1 VKSKKMDSI
10 DLSIKE
16 KRSKYFI
23 PLLIGAIWNIFFGSL
38 GFFNLQLSNSLFF
51 NLITPEA
58 KIIANKTWWFIV
70 IVAGIG
76 YGIVAFANHKF
87 RFFVTIG
94 AIGKMTLFFFVIY
107 LWLGSIATDFA
118 ATVVF
123 GDFVWAIYFFFFIF
137 STREYGYL

>member
-1 VKSKKMDSI
+1 MDSI

-38 GFFNLQLSNSLFF
+38 CFFNLQLSNSLFF
-51 NLITPEA
+51 SSITPEA
-58 KIIANKTWWFIV
+58 KIIANKTWWFVV
-70 IVAGIG
+70 IMAGIG

-94 AIGKMTLFFFVIY
+94 AIGKMAFFFFVIY

-137 STREYGYL
+137 RTREYGYL

>member
-1 VKSKKMDSI
+1 M
-10 DLSIKE
+10 SIKE

-38 GFFNLQLSNSLFF
+38 CFFNLQLSNSLLF
-51 NLITPEA
+51 NLITPEV
-58 KIIANKTWWFIV
+58 KIIANKTWWFVV

-87 RFFVTIG
+87 RFIVTIG
-94 AIGKMTLFFFVIY
+94 AIVKIAFFFFVIF

-118 ATVVF
+118 AAVVF
-123 GDFVWAIYFFFFIF
+123 GDFVWAIYFIFFIYN
-137 STREYGYL
+137 TREYGYL